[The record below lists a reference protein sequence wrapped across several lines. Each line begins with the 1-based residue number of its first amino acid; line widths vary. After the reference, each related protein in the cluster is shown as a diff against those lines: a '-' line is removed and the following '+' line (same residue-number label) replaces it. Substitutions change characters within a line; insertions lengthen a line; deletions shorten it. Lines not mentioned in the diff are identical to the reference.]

1 MKKQRRNLPLLL
13 LSVRERV
20 RQPFQPVFRQFGITE
35 QQWRILRQ
43 LYERH
48 DMGVTQIAD
57 ACLILAPSIVG
68 IIPRMETMGLVERKT
83 VATDR
88 RRANISL
95 TPKGREMVEQILP
108 VLEVKYRELEETLGS
123 GRMQTLFEVLDEVD
137 ARLAEAHAHLKEKP
151 PR

>member
-1 MKKQRRNLPLLL
+1 MKKHRRNLPLLL

-20 RQPFQPVFRQFGITE
+20 RHGFQPVFRSFGITE

-68 IIPRMETMGLVERKT
+68 ILPRMEAMGLVERKA
-83 VATDR
+83 VAGDR

-95 TPKGREMVEQILP
+95 SAHGRNMVEQILP
-108 VLEVKYRELEETLGS
+108 LLDVQYQALEDSLGEAKLQELFT
-123 GRMQTLFEVLDEVD
+123 VLDEVN
-137 ARLAEAHAHLKEKP
+137 ARLTEVQSADEG
-151 PR
+151 

>member
-1 MKKQRRNLPLLL
+1 MKKHRRNLPLLL
-13 LSVRERV
+13 LSVREKV
-20 RQPFQPVFRQFGITE
+20 RHGFQPVFRQFGITE

-68 IIPRMETMGLVERKT
+68 IIPRMEALGLVARKP
-83 VATDR
+83 VAGDR

-95 TPKGREMVEQILP
+95 TPKGTEMVEQILP
-108 VLEVKYRELEETLGS
+108 RLDVIYQELEDSLGQP
-123 GRMQTLFEVLDEVD
+123 RMQELFRILDEVGD
-137 ARLAEAHAHLKEKP
+137 RLTEVQASSEGN
-151 PR
+151 